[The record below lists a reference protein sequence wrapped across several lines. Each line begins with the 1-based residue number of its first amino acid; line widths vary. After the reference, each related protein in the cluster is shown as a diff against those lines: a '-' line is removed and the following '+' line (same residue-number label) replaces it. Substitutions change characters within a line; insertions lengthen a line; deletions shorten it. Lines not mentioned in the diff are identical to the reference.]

1 MMHLKFVRVK
11 YPLVVLSLLF
21 APLTT
26 LAEIPKCV
34 GTSST
39 VEASTPTARFDFS
52 NNNELVRDLV
62 TGLTWTRCPL
72 GYSIDPNINGCV
84 AKPGATLILGWKDA
98 IAKSVDPAG
107 DGTGSYLGKTS
118 WRVPNIKELASIIEH
133 GCLSPSVNKIVF
145 PNTPVGA
152 YWTNSPISAEGAS
165 LTAWVVDF
173 GNGKAD
179 VMDASYSSVGNTSN
193 GTPIFAPNATHFVRL
208 VRNSD

>member
-1 MMHLKFVRVK
+1 MMHLKIVRVK

-26 LAEIPKCV
+26 MAENPQCDL
-34 GTSST
+34 TSST
-39 VEASTPTARFDFS
+39 VEASTPTARFNFT
-52 NNNELVRDLV
+52 NELVRDLV

-72 GYSIDPNINGCV
+72 GYSFDPSITGCV
-84 AKPGATLILGWKDA
+84 EKSGATRILGWKDA

-152 YWTNSPISAEGAS
+152 YWTNSPISAEGDS
-165 LTAWVVDF
+165 LAAWVVDF

-193 GTPIFAPNATHFVRL
+193 GTPIFAPNATHYVRL